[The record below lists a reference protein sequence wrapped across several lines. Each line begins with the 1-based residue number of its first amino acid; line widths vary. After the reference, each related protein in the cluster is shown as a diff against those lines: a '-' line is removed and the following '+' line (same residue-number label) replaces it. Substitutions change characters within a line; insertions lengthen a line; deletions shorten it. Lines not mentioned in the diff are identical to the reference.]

1 VVGTGDPDIDVP
13 AVQAAVDHGG
23 HVLLR
28 GHFSFDRPPTIP
40 SIPGFPQAMVGVS
53 KGVAIA
59 GARDEDE
66 EMTREDGEMTS
77 IEAGTM
83 PFFVHAPGARV
94 TIQGLR
100 FIRPKIFGIQ
110 VAAVDGLVIAD
121 CRIEG
126 MDPGPTVFSA
136 SYAQGIGVADA
147 GPPNPVLVSGTLRI
161 VNNDIDVGGTA
172 DDTTL
177 GMLIAVLGQAPQQG
191 VDLYILGNHL
201 SNITERVINVNSV
214 IGRVHIEQN
223 VITTGPFFHPVPT
236 GVPPN
241 AIHAVVV
248 GSTVIAHNAI
258 RSAWATGSGILV
270 HGGGFLRLAEA
281 DAIVMDNEV
290 TMVAPEG
297 TVFGA
302 NSAGIWIL
310 GDAQHNV
317 VLQNRIRGRG
327 RAALAVSDDGAKI
340 PGNNTFVL
348 NDLTGFQSSLA
359 DVVIDAG
366 VTNTLIVGRQRS
378 VVDHGVGTVIVPVP
392 SS

>member
-1 VVGTGDPDIDVP
+1 VVGTGDPNLDVP

-23 HVLLR
+23 QVVLR
-28 GHFSFDRPPTIP
+28 GHFSFDRPPTINV
-40 SIPGFPQAMVGVS
+40 PGFAQAMVVVS

-59 GARDEDE
+59 GARDEDG
-66 EMTREDGEMTS
+66 EMTREDGEMTR

-100 FIRPKIFGIQ
+100 FIRPKIFAIVVG
-110 VAAVDGLVIAD
+110 AVDGLVIAD

-126 MDPGPTVFSA
+126 MDPGPFLPIAA
-136 SYAQGIGVADA
+136 SYAQGIGVETA
-147 GPPNPVLVSGTLRI
+147 GPPDNVLVSGTLWI

-172 DDTTL
+172 GDVTL
-177 GMLIAVLGQAPQQG
+177 AIFIAGVGQAPQQG
-191 VDLYILGNHL
+191 VDLYIVGNHL
-201 SNITERVINVNSV
+201 RNSTERVLNLNGVV
-214 IGRVHIEQN
+214 GRVHIEHN
-223 VITTGPFFHPVPT
+223 VITTGTIGPSEP

-241 AIHAVVV
+241 AIHVIFS
-248 GSTVIAHNAI
+248 GSAVIAHNAI

-270 HGGGFLRLAEA
+270 HSGGFSRLAEA
-281 DAIVMDNEV
+281 DAIVVDNEV

-302 NSAGIWIL
+302 NSAGIEIL

-327 RAALAVSDDGAKI
+327 RAALAVMDQGAGM

-348 NDLTGFQSSLA
+348 NDLTGFQSALA

-392 SS
+392 